1 MSEIVEK
8 LRTRA
13 AETDDR
19 RAEVALRKA
28 AARIEQLEAALKMF
42 ACACADEHLCS
53 VPENCR
59 NYLAR
64 TTLEAKPAGEQG
76 HE

>member
-1 MSEIVEK
+1 MSDIVER
-8 LRTRA
+8 LRVGICYQQCRVKDTA
-13 AETDDR
+13 SGCECAE
-19 RAEVALRKA
+19 A
-28 AARIEQLEAALKMF
+28 AARIQQLEAALKMF

-64 TTLEAKPAGEQG
+64 AALGEKP
-76 HE
+76 

>member
-1 MSEIVEK
+1 MKITEAMDK
-8 LRTRA
+8 LLKER
-13 AETDDR
+13 D
-19 RAEVALRKA
+19 
-28 AARIEQLEAALKMF
+28 ARIEQLEKALKMF

-64 TTLEAKPAGEQG
+64 TTLEAKPAGEQE